1 MPGWFQLEAQA
12 CHDVPLCIP
21 IFARLRRLF
30 QTLCFSKVAKP
41 DHALNRAQRRSRG
54 EPGAGFGKRAGRRLA
69 EHRYRPVRGRPRLS
83 QLLSIDIDTD

>member
-41 DHALNRAQRRSRG
+41 DHALNRALACG
-54 EPGAGFGKRAGRRLA
+54 LIDIDMRRLA
-69 EHRYRPVRGRPRLS
+69 VRY
-83 QLLSIDIDTD
+83 SIDTMLHVA